1 MVDLLLEIDAAVF
14 LFFNRTLG
22 NPVFDWLMPIVT
34 NAHYWR
40 IPILVIWLSLMIWG
54 KKKGRITAFLVVII
68 LVLSD
73 QLSSAVVKPWIGRVR
88 PCFALENVR
97 LLIDQPNSNS
107 FPSSHAANI
116 SAMATLF
123 TLQYPRFKWIYIAIA
138 VIISYSRI
146 AVGVHYP
153 LDVLGG
159 AFLGIGCAWIVILLN
174 EQITSR
180 IDQFNKN
187 RRGKHAKEN

>member
-1 MVDLLLEIDAAVF
+1 MLDLLLEIDAAVF
-14 LFFNRTLG
+14 LFFNRTLA
-22 NPVFDWLMPIVT
+22 NPVFDWLMPIIT
-34 NAHYWR
+34 NADHWR
-40 IPILVIWLSLMIWG
+40 IPIVIIWLLLIIWG
-54 KKKGRITAFLVVII
+54 KKKGRITALLVVVI

-73 QLSSAVVKPWIGRVR
+73 QLSSSVIKPLIGRVR

-123 TLQYPRFKWIYIAIA
+123 TIQYPKFKWIYIAIA
-138 VIISYSRI
+138 IIISYSRI

-159 AFLGIGCAWIVILLN
+159 ALLGIVCAWAVVIVN
-174 EQITSR
+174 EQITLR
-180 IDQFNKN
+180 IVQLNKN
-187 RRGKHAKEN
+187 RRGQHAENN